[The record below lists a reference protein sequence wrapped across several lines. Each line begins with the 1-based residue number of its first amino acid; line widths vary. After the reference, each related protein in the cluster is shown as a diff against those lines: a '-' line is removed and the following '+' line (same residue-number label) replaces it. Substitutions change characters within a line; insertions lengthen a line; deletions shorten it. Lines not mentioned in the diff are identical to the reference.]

1 VGHGVGK
8 ADREATASN
17 VGRISRRRP
26 GRPASNRSDLRRA
39 QLLAECSGL
48 FQPGRPHARRSVGGP
63 AARNLIYLVTV
74 VVTTPQTLVFALIAE
89 FFLLRNALVHV
100 LFGAAAAAGGSFLFW
115 PQSPQD
121 MDAGRWADIGII
133 AAAGLVA
140 GMVYWLIAGRD
151 AGFRRPFTQ
160 P

>member
-1 VGHGVGK
+1 M
-8 ADREATASN
+8 AS
-17 VGRISRRRP
+17 VKLIAKRLLLMLAGYLVAVLA
-26 GRPASNRSDLRRA
+26 G
-39 QLLAECSGL
+39 LLAIVAIYAVLSSLPNAPAYFSLAGL
-48 FQPGRPHARRSVGGP
+48 TPVAMLVVPPLGIF
-63 AARNLIYLVTV
+63 IYLVTV
-74 VVTTPQTLVFALIAE
+74 VVTAPQTLVFALIAE

-140 GMVYWLIAGRD
+140 GMVYWLLAGRD
-151 AGFRRPFTQ
+151 AGFRRPFK
-160 P
+160 